1 MLNSLFPLG
10 LTCIT
15 HSAQEALQELNLDYQ
30 VLLHRHQ
37 RGDFG
42 DLEPEDIESNKQ
54 SIIDGSRIFSAYI
67 LGDTKFWCITEADRN
82 STTILLPSEY

>member
-15 HSAQEALQELNLDYQ
+15 PSAKDELQDLGYDYQ
-30 VLLHRHQ
+30 LLLHRHR

-42 DLEPEDIESNKQ
+42 DLEPEDVQANKQ
-54 SIIDGSRIFSAYI
+54 ALVDGSRIFSAYL
-67 LGDTKFWCITEADRN
+67 LGDTKFWCITEADRS